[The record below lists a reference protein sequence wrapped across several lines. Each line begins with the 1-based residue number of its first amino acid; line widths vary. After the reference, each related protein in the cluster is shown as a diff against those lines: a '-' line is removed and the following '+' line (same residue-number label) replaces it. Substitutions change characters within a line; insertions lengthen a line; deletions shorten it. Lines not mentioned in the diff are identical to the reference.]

1 VPKGLR
7 SFDAHDADFFLELL
21 PGPRDREGLPDSLRF
36 WKTRVEET
44 DPDNTFSVGLIYGP
58 SGCGKS
64 SLVKAGLLPRISEG
78 VIPVYIEATPDETE
92 ARLLHHLQK
101 RCPALEENLNL
112 TDTMAALRRG
122 QGIPVGKKVLI
133 ILDQFEQW
141 LHAKKEEEKSDLV
154 QALRQCDGGRVQ
166 CILMVRDDFWLAVS
180 RLMRELEVPLVGGEN
195 IALADLFDLDH
206 ARKVL
211 AAFGRAFGKLP
222 ENASETT
229 DEQKDFRN
237 QSVTSLAEEGK
248 VICVRLALFAE
259 MMKGKSWTPA
269 TLKEVGGTKGIGFN
283 FLEETFSSSAA
294 SPEHRYHQKAVR
306 AVLKTLLP
314 ESGTDIKGEMT
325 SYDKLLEAS
334 GYARRSQ
341 DFDDLVRILDREVRL
356 ITPTDPDGVDSDDVS
371 ESRAKVG
378 QKHYQLTHDYL
389 VPSLRDWLARKQKET
404 RRGRA
409 ELKLSEWAALWNSKP
424 DNRHLPNVLEWINI
438 RCLTDAKQWS
448 ESERSMM
455 RRAARVQLAIWGTA
469 ALLLLMVGVSLRQYT
484 AKLRRDSRVKRI
496 ESLVTSMQAAEGA
509 AVPVVTQAL
518 EELPRELVLQEL
530 RDRYAQASGQQ
541 KLSLAYGLAN
551 CGEVECDTILGG
563 LSNAETQASEVINII
578 TALQVD
584 KEQALTKLQAAV
596 VSAAERQDWK
606 SKSRLAIVAWHL
618 GDKSIASEMLRAFPQ
633 VPTAKHDLSD
643 PLQRISVE
651 VQGLKKLPDQPW
663 DPIQRTTFIAEF
675 SNWSGDLEQL
685 AREVGEAKV
694 AHFRS
699 GVSLA
704 LGGVKRPSDAAK
716 AAWIDLISSWYSEDP
731 DSGSHSAAGWALS
744 QWELALPAVAT
755 TPRPEDARDWWRA
768 ETGLT
773 MVKIPVG
780 NVQGD
785 DGSIRINNELWV
797 SDREV
802 TVRLFWRFTK
812 DEEYDGPKPTWD
824 GPYDFG
830 GSSTEEQLD
839 HPVQQVNWYDAVMFC
854 NWLSEQHGFDR
865 CYEIE
870 ATGPAQ
876 SEEYKVSLVSEANG
890 FRLPTELE
898 WEYACRGLTTTI
910 FSFGDDEAYLQLY
923 GKYTVNSKSQTS
935 PVGSTRCNAW
945 GLFDVHGNVQEWC
958 WDAYDASGSDRVD
971 RGGSWR
977 RTAKYCRS
985 SYRYA
990 HAPTLR
996 SNTLGFRLAVS
1007 LRN

>member
-1 VPKGLR
+1 M
-7 SFDAHDADFFLELL
+7 
-21 PGPRDREGLPDSLRF
+21 
-36 WKTRVEET
+36 
-44 DPDNTFSVGLIYGP
+44 IYGP

-64 SLVKAGLLPRISEG
+64 SLVKAGLLPRLSED
-78 VIPVYIEATPDETE
+78 VIPVYLEATPDETE
-92 ARLLHHLQK
+92 GRLLRGLQK

-112 TDTMAALRRG
+112 TNTMAALRRG

-133 ILDQFEQW
+133 VLDQFEQW
-141 LHAKKEEEKSDLV
+141 LHANKEEEQADLV

-166 CILMVRDDFWLAVS
+166 CIVMVRDDFWLAVS
-180 RLMRELEVPLVGGEN
+180 RLLRELEVPLVEGEN

-222 ENASETT
+222 ANASETT
-229 DEQKDFRN
+229 KEQKDFRD

-248 VICVRLALFAE
+248 IICVRLALFAE

-269 TLKEVGGTKGIGFN
+269 TLKEVGGTKGVGFN

-306 AVLKTLLP
+306 AVLKALLP

-325 SYDKLLEAS
+325 SYEKLLEAS

-341 DFDDLVRILDREVRL
+341 DFDNLIKILDSEVRL

-371 ESRAKVG
+371 DSRAEVG
-378 QKHYQLTHDYL
+378 QKYYQLTHDYL
-389 VPSLRDWLARKQKET
+389 VPSLRDWLTRKQKET

-409 ELKLSEWAALWNSKP
+409 ELKLAEWSALWNAKP
-424 DNRHLPNVLEWINI
+424 DNRHLPHVLEWINI
-438 RCLTDAKQWS
+438 RCLTNAKQWS
-448 ESERSMM
+448 ASERSMM
-455 RRAARVQLAIWGTA
+455 RQAARVQLAIWGTA
-469 ALLLLMVGVSLRQYT
+469 AVLLLIVGVSLQHYT
-484 AKLRRDSRVKRI
+484 AKLRRESSVKRV
-496 ESLVTSMQAAEGA
+496 ESLVRSMQAAEGA

-530 RDRYAQASGQQ
+530 RDRYALASGQQ
-541 KLSLAYGLAN
+541 KLSLAYGLAH
-551 CGEVECDTILGG
+551 CGEVELDTILVG

-584 KEQALTKLQAAV
+584 KEQALPKLQAAAT
-596 VSAAERQDWK
+596 SAAEQQDWQ
-606 SKSRLAIVAWHL
+606 SKSRLAIAAWHL

-633 VPTAKHDLSD
+633 VPTPKSNLPD
-643 PLQRISVE
+643 PLQGSTEQLRS
-651 VQGLKKLPDQPW
+651 LDDQPW

-675 SNWSGDLEQL
+675 SNWNGGVEQL
-685 AREVGEAKV
+685 APEVGEAEV

-699 GVSLA
+699 GISLA

-716 AAWIDLISSWYSEDP
+716 AAWVDLISPWHSEAP
-731 DSGSHSAAGWALS
+731 DSGSHSAAGWALN
-744 QWELALPAVAT
+744 QWDLALPAVPT
-755 TPRPEDARDWWRA
+755 TPRPVDAQDWWHA
-768 ETGLT
+768 EKGLT

-780 NVQGD
+780 NVQAD
-785 DGSIRINNELWV
+785 DGPIRMEKEFWL
-797 SDREV
+797 SDREIS
-802 TVRLFWRFTK
+802 VRQFWRFMK
-812 DEEYDGPKPTWD
+812 DDEYDGPKPAWD
-824 GPYDFG
+824 GPYEFG
-830 GSSTEEQLD
+830 GSSAEEQLD
-839 HPVQQVNWYDAVMFC
+839 YPVQQVNWYDAVMFC
-854 NWLSEQHGFDR
+854 NWLSEQHELDR

-870 ATGPAQ
+870 ATGPAE
-876 SEEYKVSLVSEANG
+876 SEEYKVSLVAEANG
-890 FRLPTELE
+890 FRLPTGLE
-898 WEYACRGLTTTI
+898 WEYACRAMTTTT
-910 FSFGDDEAYLQLY
+910 FSFGDDEEYLRLY
-923 GKYTVNSKSQTS
+923 GNYTVNSKSQTA
-935 PVGSTRCNAW
+935 PVGSIRCNAW

-958 WDAYDASGSDRVD
+958 WDTYDPGGSDRVD

-1007 LRN
+1007 LKN